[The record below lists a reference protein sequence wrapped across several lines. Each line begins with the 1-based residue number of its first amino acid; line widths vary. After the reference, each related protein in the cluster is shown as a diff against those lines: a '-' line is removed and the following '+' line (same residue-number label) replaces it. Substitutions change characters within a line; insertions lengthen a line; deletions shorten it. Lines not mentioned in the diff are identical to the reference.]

1 MNRIKKR
8 IQEWSENLSL
18 LEGQD
23 RLVYLIDLA
32 KNKTTMDFEKR
43 IKERLVTGCISQI
56 WVDVM
61 VEDNKVN
68 VEYDSDAMI
77 TKGITSIVCDCFNDS
92 TIDECKEISGDDF
105 LELGIVELLSQQRR
119 NGLGN
124 LIATIISRFDQ
135 RVKNQ
140 REQI

>member
-1 MNRIKKR
+1 MNKIKARIT
-8 IQEWSENLSL
+8 EWSENLSL

-23 RLVYLIDLA
+23 RLIYLIDLA
-32 KNKTTMDFEKR
+32 KNKTTMDKDKR

-61 VEDNKVN
+61 VADNKVK

-92 TIDECKEISGDDF
+92 TVEECKEIDGDDF
-105 LELGIVELLSQQRR
+105 LKLGIVELLSQQRR

-124 LIATIISRFDQ
+124 LIATIISRFNQ
-135 RVKNQ
+135 LVKNQ
-140 REQI
+140 QENI

>member
-135 RVKNQ
+135 LVKNQ

>member
-1 MNRIKKR
+1 
-8 IQEWSENLSL
+8 
-18 LEGQD
+18 
-23 RLVYLIDLA
+23 
-32 KNKTTMDFEKR
+32 
-43 IKERLVTGCISQI
+43 
-56 WVDVM
+56 M

-135 RVKNQ
+135 LVKNQ

>member
-1 MNRIKKR
+1 
-8 IQEWSENLSL
+8 
-18 LEGQD
+18 
-23 RLVYLIDLA
+23 
-32 KNKTTMDFEKR
+32 MDFEKR

-135 RVKNQ
+135 LVKNQ

>member
-8 IQEWSENLSL
+8 IQEWSENLSV

-135 RVKNQ
+135 LVKNQ

>member
-8 IQEWSENLSL
+8 IKEWSENLSL

-92 TIDECKEISGDDF
+92 TIEECKEINGDDF

-135 RVKNQ
+135 LVKNQ

>member
-8 IQEWSENLSL
+8 IKEWSENLSL

-92 TIDECKEISGDDF
+92 TIEECKEISGDDF
-105 LELGIVELLSQQRR
+105 LELGI
-119 NGLGN
+119 
-124 LIATIISRFDQ
+124 
-135 RVKNQ
+135 
-140 REQI
+140 

>member
-8 IQEWSENLSL
+8 IKEWSENLSL

-77 TKGITSIVCDCFNDS
+77 TKGITSIVCDCFSD
-92 TIDECKEISGDDF
+92 ISLQQAKTLTPESF
-105 LELGIVELLSQQRR
+105 EALGIKQLLSAQRR
-119 NGLGN
+119 NGLGS
-124 LIATIISRFDQ
+124 LIGTIIKRISII
-135 RVKNQ
+135 NG
-140 REQI
+140 

>member
-8 IQEWSENLSL
+8 IKEWSENLSL

-92 TIDECKEISGDDF
+92 TIEECKEISGDDF

-135 RVKNQ
+135 LVKNQ

>member
-8 IQEWSENLSL
+8 IKVWSENLSL

-92 TIDECKEISGDDF
+92 TIDECKEINGDDF

-135 RVKNQ
+135 LVKNQ

>member
-8 IQEWSENLSL
+8 IKEWSENLSL

-92 TIDECKEISGDDF
+92 TIEECKEIKGDDF

-135 RVKNQ
+135 LVKNQ

>member
-92 TIDECKEISGDDF
+92 TIEECKEISGDDF

-135 RVKNQ
+135 LVKNQ

>member
-8 IQEWSENLSL
+8 IKEWSENLSL

-92 TIDECKEISGDDF
+92 TIDECKEINGDDF

-135 RVKNQ
+135 LVKNQ

>member
-8 IQEWSENLSL
+8 IKEWSENLSL

-92 TIDECKEISGDDF
+92 TIEECKEISGDDF
-105 LELGIVELLSQQRR
+105 LALGIVELLSQQRR

-135 RVKNQ
+135 LVKNQ